1 MIMKKNAYSRMVRWT
16 LMTGIAGLFMVPAC
30 LAGQTGKAI
39 PAIRTI
45 TPVTESNASHTNI
58 RAENAFDVVGRLN
71 LIKSNQVVIG
81 NRKLTVKP
89 GLSFSG
95 VGRYNLVGATL
106 DEHGNVVA
114 LEKISDEPN

>member
-16 LMTGIAGLFMVPAC
+16 LMTGIAGLFMVPVC

-45 TPVTESNASHTNI
+45 TPVTELDASRTNI

-89 GLSFSG
+89 GLNLSG
-95 VGRYNLVGATL
+95 IGKYNLVGANL
-106 DEHGNVVA
+106 DQDGNVVA
-114 LEKISDEPN
+114 LKKISDEPN